1 MNGIPQVSRFFRAAG
16 DVDVDK
22 DDVKRYWDFVDE
34 KVDDIAIAGRDSARW
49 NGRDVIAPQD
59 LPITRGL
66 QEQMREFSR
75 LDEAD
80 ELRRLLRESLR
91 RPPGDVTFG
100 GAFDPASLPVH
111 QYISW
116 VQYSSFSDGVFTL
129 EWREGSVGSAM
140 PFSFASVSFT
150 ATILSVRLRT
160 ISSEPSF
167 CGVSSSTSG
176 RAPEKCETMNFPL
189 RYVPARPPVS
199 PTPGW
204 TT

>member
-1 MNGIPQVSRFFRAAG
+1 VNGIPEVRRFFRAAG

-22 DDVKRYWDFVDE
+22 DDVKRYWEFVDE

-66 QEQMREFSR
+66 QEQMRAFSS

-100 GAFDPASLPVH
+100 EETEDVLVEVFGGISLSLARSFHVVDPQVRNPSTDHWDRTFDL
-111 QYISW
+111 
-116 VQYSSFSDGVFTL
+116 F
-129 EWREGSVGSAM
+129 
-140 PFSFASVSFT
+140 
-150 ATILSVRLRT
+150 RL
-160 ISSEPSF
+160 
-167 CGVSSSTSG
+167 
-176 RAPEKCETMNFPL
+176 L
-189 RYVPARPPVS
+189 L
-199 PTPGW
+199 
-204 TT
+204 